1 MWSYFKNQKISILT
15 VLAGLIYAFMVV
27 SSFWE
32 GRDDMKRGFKDG
44 WDDGNHYA
52 SKSSSSVTRNN
63 CYYLYLSPTKGF
75 DNYPDSLLNMT
86 SNKTV
91 RICSSNIIVLA
102 PDKLPSTASKW
113 YNALANLLVFTVFI
127 IYLVIPFHFFR
138 FMSLIKKNI
147 FFEKEN
153 IRLLRWLGTELVNV
167 YFGMVLYNFLNY
179 KINASL
185 FSFSEYSLMMDS
197 MDGIWFLFGVVV
209 LLIAEILS
217 KALVLK
223 EEQELTI

>member
-32 GRDDMKRGFKDG
+32 GRDDFLRGWHEADHAEKSVF
-44 WDDGNHYA
+44 YA
-52 SKSSSSVTRNN
+52 NKEPYSSYFLTVT
-63 CYYLYLSPTKGF
+63 PKKGF
-75 DNYPDSLLNMT
+75 ASYPDSLLNLTNNRSIRTCNQKFMA
-86 SNKTV
+86 
-91 RICSSNIIVLA
+91 LA
-102 PDKLPSTASKW
+102 PDKLPSTAAKW
-113 YNALANLLVFTVFI
+113 YNALCNILMLLFVTTYI
-127 IYLVIPFHFFR
+127 VIPFHFFR

-153 IRLLRWLGTELVNV
+153 IRLLRWLGTELVIV

-185 FSFSEYSLMMDS
+185 FSFSEYSLVMDS